1 MVDYIRAAG
10 AVGVDGAAAAGGGAC
25 GIIGDTWGSLLTTDI
40 RKLESAAVVIRFY
53 VNIQYTSSEFL

>member
-10 AVGVDGAAAAGGGAC
+10 AVGVDGAAAAGGGTC
-25 GIIGDTWGSLLTTDI
+25 GIGDTWGSLLTTDI